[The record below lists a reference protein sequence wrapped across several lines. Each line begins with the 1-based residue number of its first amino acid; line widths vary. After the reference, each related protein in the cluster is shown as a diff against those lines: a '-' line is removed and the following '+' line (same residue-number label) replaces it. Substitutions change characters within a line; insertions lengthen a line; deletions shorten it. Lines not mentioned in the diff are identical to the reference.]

1 MILQDKNLEIKIM
14 QLQFQEQKSELC
26 LFLHSNKQNE
36 LYNLIESL
44 EEKYKTLLTATL
56 ESQQQKYFMVHL
68 FIGLHANF
76 IYFSLLSNFNIMN
89 KYLILKKLLRYYV
102 NQ

>member
-1 MILQDKNLEIKIM
+1 MMLQNKNLEIKIM

-56 ESQQQKYFMVHL
+56 ESQQNKNTLWYIYLWTYMQIS
-68 FIGLHANF
+68 FISYCSQ
-76 IYFSLLSNFNIMN
+76 I
-89 KYLILKKLLRYYV
+89 LIL
-102 NQ
+102 